1 MSKKTIAFIVLA
13 CIVVAGLVYFAI
25 SMSQSDEPESAAN
38 VPTPSVAT
46 SQGTQQDQENQEI
59 QIDENDTMPT
69 ESGTYTEYSAE
80 AVSSANGRRILFF
93 HAPWC
98 PQCRSLEKSIQS
110 GSIPSDVTIF
120 KVDYDTNQKLRQ
132 KYGVTL
138 QTTVVLLDENE
149 EEAKKFVPYD
159 NPSLQAVKENLL

>member
-1 MSKKTIAFIVLA
+1 MTKKTSVLSILA
-13 CIVVAGLVYFAI
+13 CITVAGLAYFVITVRQTKSPDTATGV
-25 SMSQSDEPESAAN
+25 SPPLTAASQE
-38 VPTPSVAT
+38 T
-46 SQGTQQDQENQEI
+46 
-59 QIDENDTMPT
+59 QIDTST
-69 ESGTYTEYSAE
+69 STGSGVYTEYSAE
-80 AVSSANGRRILFF
+80 AVSSTRGRRVLFF

-138 QTTVVLLDENE
+138 QTTVVLLDDNGEA
-149 EEAKKFVPYD
+149 AKKFVPYD
-159 NPSLQAVKENLL
+159 SPSLEAVKEKLL

>member
-1 MSKKTIAFIVLA
+1 MNKRTKVFIILA
-13 CIVVAGLVYFAI
+13 CIAVAGLVFFAVVI
-25 SMSQSDEPESAAN
+25 KQSDQPDTTTGMPS
-38 VPTPSVAT
+38 SVAV
-46 SQGTQQDQENQEI
+46 SQKSLETQL
-59 QIDENDTMPT
+59 NDTEDVT
-69 ESGTYTEYSAE
+69 SESGVYTEYSAE
-80 AVSSANGRRILFF
+80 AVSSTRGRRVLFF

-138 QTTVVLLDENE
+138 QTTVVLLDDNGEA
-149 EEAKKFVPYD
+149 AKKFVPYD
-159 NPSLQAVKENLL
+159 SPSLEAVKEKLL